1 MLYIAELI
9 YNLTE
14 IISNSGQLIG
24 KPVTGSVVGGVGGK
38 GMVCTS
44 YATSSNMPSPSVALQ
59 FEWPSSFNNLKTWL
73 NYVNRMFWVCYNEIL

>member
-14 IISNSGQLIG
+14 MISNSGQLIG

-44 YATSSNMPSPSVALQ
+44 YATSSKS
-59 FEWPSSFNNLKTWL
+59 KCCITT
-73 NYVNRMFWVCYNEIL
+73 